1 MDDKLRGIVV
11 PAVTPFDESDDLR
24 LDWLEH
30 NIKQWGGTAVRGVM
44 VLGTNGEF
52 RSLDDDEARAV
63 VATAARARGD
73 KTLVVGVGRESTRT
87 TVNFIDS
94 IGEHAGAVDYV
105 SVLPP
110 HYFAKQ
116 MTGDVLLAHYTEVA
130 DRSPIPVLLY
140 VAPAYSNGVVIPPAV
155 VATLA
160 DHPNIAGIK
169 DTSTDKL
176 TSYMLAAGGRD
187 DFSVLAGTMNTIM
200 TGLHFGGS
208 GGVVSAANFFPDD
221 CAGVVQLCF
230 DGRTEEALARYAEL
244 HRLIAVTGGRR
255 GVASLKACMNE
266 LGYRAGVPRRPVP
279 ALADGE
285 REDLRAALVAAGKLH
300 GA

>member
-1 MDDKLRGIVV
+1 MNDKLRGIVV

-30 NIKQWGGTAVRGVM
+30 NLEQWGGTAVRGVM

-63 VATAARARGD
+63 IARRHGHTGD
-73 KTLVVGVGRESTRT
+73 KTLIVGVGRESTRT

-116 MTGDVLLAHYTEVA
+116 MTGDALLAHYTEVA

-140 VAPAYSNGVVIPPAV
+140 VAPAYSNGVVVAARRRREARRPPQHRGHQGHLDGQADGVHAGGGRPRRLLDPRRHDEHDHDGPAV
-155 VATLA
+155 RQ
-160 DHPNIAGIK
+160 P
-169 DTSTDKL
+169 
-176 TSYMLAAGGRD
+176 
-187 DFSVLAGTMNTIM
+187 
-200 TGLHFGGS
+200 
-208 GGVVSAANFFPDD
+208 
-221 CAGVVQLCF
+221 
-230 DGRTEEALARYAEL
+230 
-244 HRLIAVTGGRR
+244 GRR
-255 GVASLKACMNE
+255 GLRGQ
-266 LGYRAGVPRRPVP
+266 LLPRR
-279 ALADGE
+279 LRRG
-285 REDLRAALVAAGKLH
+285 RAAVLRRTHRGGPRAATRSCIG
-300 GA
+300 